1 MMEVILRETVKDLG
15 KAGQLVRVKPGYAR
29 NFLLP
34 KGLAYEATEGN
45 KRRIEGEQK
54 ARESRDSAE
63 RNEAQRQAQALGSL
77 TVSITGK
84 AGEEGKLFGSITA
97 QDVAEALAAQ
107 GQQVDRRKLELD
119 QPIKTLGFHTIP
131 LRLHPDV
138 LAEVRVQV
146 VAE

>member
-1 MMEVILRETVKDLG
+1 MMEVILRENVKDLG

-54 ARESRDSAE
+54 ARSARDTAE
-63 RNEAQRQAQALGSL
+63 RSEAQRQAEALGSL
-77 TVSITGK
+77 TVTITGK
-84 AGEEGKLFGSITA
+84 AGEEGKLFGSVTA
-97 QDVAEALAAQ
+97 QDIADALAAQ

-119 QPIKTLGFHTIP
+119 QPIKTLGYHSVP
-131 LRLHPDV
+131 LRLHPEV
-138 LAEVRVQV
+138 QAEIRVQV